1 MKEIDK
7 FPKSTKKAVRYIK
20 QDVIRE
26 QLEEI
31 RKLVEY
37 AIQRRNITLE

>member
-7 FPKSTKKAVRYIK
+7 FPKSTKKAVSYIK
-20 QDVIRE
+20 QDVIIE

-31 RKLVEY
+31 RKLVIRHTANKY
-37 AIQRRNITLE
+37 NA